1 MRGELREGSRCKPA
15 CRQAGRVWR
24 IFCHPGT
31 GFYGLYE
38 CRGTSLI
45 GASRLSR
52 YRIFVE
58 GTGAVSRYKFDRSQK
73 FITVQDFNC
82 GQMRVPALSPALRGE
97 LREGS
102 GCNGHYEFVL
112 GAGALPDCRRQAGKA
127 KSVTTC
133 PARREA
139 TYLYCPCIM
148 VSFYSLFRLYTFP
161 SFITNITFCKMVISS
176 SGFPLT
182 AIMSAK

>member
-1 MRGELREGSRCKPA
+1 MAHFLPSRYKFCELYA
-15 CRQAGRVWR
+15 
-24 IFCHPGT
+24 
-31 GFYGLYE
+31 

-45 GASRLSR
+45 EAGKLSR
-52 YRIFVE
+52 YRIFVRD
-58 GTGAVSRYKFDRSQK
+58 TGAVSRYNLSRSQK
-73 FITVQDFNC
+73 TVTMQDFNC

-133 PARREA
+133 PARRET
-139 TYLYCPCIM
+139 TYLYCPC
-148 VSFYSLFRLYTFP
+148 
-161 SFITNITFCKMVISS
+161 
-176 SGFPLT
+176 
-182 AIMSAK
+182 